1 VLSFLQGMNS
11 ITAKQMRR
19 YGDANI
25 LLRSQDIFA
34 LNTIVLAALSFS
46 LDIRDKRGIYFIK

>member
-1 VLSFLQGMNS
+1 MNS